1 MIWNT
6 FPAIFVFGLWAIPLN
21 GAFWPIWLQTQW
33 ITNIWNAFF
42 LIFLAVESQMG
53 LYYSIALFYTVSLA
67 MDQRDVYIIN
77 NPDYTGGA
85 TGDTGEL
92 FSEFLGGVLTA
103 NVLDTF
109 GIQHLPEVDHV
120 IY

>member
-6 FPAIFVFGLWAIPLN
+6 FPAIFVFGAWSIPLN
-21 GAFWPIWLQTQW
+21 WAFWPIRLQTTW
-33 ITNIWNAFF
+33 ITTVWNVFF
-42 LIFLAVESQMG
+42 LTFLAVESQMG
-53 LYYSIALFYTVSLA
+53 LYYSFALYYTMSLA

-77 NPDYTGGA
+77 NPDYNA
-85 TGDTGEL
+85 EL
-92 FSEFLGGVLTA
+92 FSEFLGGVITA
-103 NVLDTF
+103 KALDTF